1 MTRPIFWTI
10 FSVAVGVV
18 LLTTTPPTAIGQ
30 ETEPINAELEGQRR
44 PDHHQAAHLE
54 RCAALASATNEAS
67 PLESLQI
74 ETGNILLYERFFEQF
89 LRAQPVFRMDHPL
102 VDLIRAYCYRH
113 VLIVIR
119 QDLKTPRPTG
129 WVQVNFLVQDIEPIQ
144 RELEEA
150 GLRLDPTATEAPAY
164 PFPMRIKRM
173 VPRNQ
178 CRVDRLEV
186 SGPEGFM
193 IGFNQIHRE
202 TCRLPA
208 INDDPR
214 P

>member
-1 MTRPIFWTI
+1 MTRPIFRMI
-10 FSVAVGVV
+10 FSVAMGAV

-30 ETEPINAELEGQRR
+30 ETGPITVELDDQRK
-44 PDHHQAAHLE
+44 PNQDQAARLE
-54 RCAALASATNEAS
+54 RCLSFTWSSNGASS
-67 PLESLQI
+67 FESVQI
-74 ETGNILLYERFFEQF
+74 ETANILLYEQFFELF

-102 VDLIRAYCYRH
+102 VDHIRAYCYRQ

-119 QDLKTPRPTG
+119 QDLKTSRPTG
-129 WVQVNFLVQDIEPIQ
+129 WVQVNFLVGDVETIQ

-150 GLRLDPTATEAPAY
+150 GRQLASIEQRMQKN
-164 PFPMRIKRM
+164 PFPIRLKRM

-193 IGFNQIHRE
+193 IGFNQIHKE
-202 TCRLPA
+202 TCRSPA

-214 P
+214 